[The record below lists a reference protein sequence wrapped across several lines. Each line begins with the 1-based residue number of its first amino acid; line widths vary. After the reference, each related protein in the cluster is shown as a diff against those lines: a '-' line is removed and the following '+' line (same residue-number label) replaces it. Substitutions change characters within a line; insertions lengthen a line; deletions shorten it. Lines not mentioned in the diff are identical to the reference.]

1 MLLAKA
7 CRKSASV
14 ALLLL
19 PPTAPRSFWKLC
31 CSAPSEESDEPDE
44 PEAVELPLDDASFSI
59 RLCMS
64 DWKLWRCWPEL
75 PAMLL
80 SFVAA

>member
-19 PPTAPRSFWKLC
+19 PPTAPKNFWKLC
-31 CSAPSEESDEPDE
+31 CSAPTEESDEPE
-44 PEAVELPLDDASFSI
+44 PVELPLDDASFSI

-80 SFVAA
+80 SLSFVAA